1 MRTAALVAAFAVAA
15 AVVAAGGDGWMKHD
29 FGALGGL
36 ATMVAPV
43 AVLIRSSA
51 SVIPRLLNVARL
63 PEGPYGGLIFLC
75 NPASHGESAAAVEVC
90 ERWYQSPDR
99 PELGSARPRSTAREP
114 PRRLLTRC
122 AFS

>member
-1 MRTAALVAAFAVAA
+1 MRTAALVAAFAVVAA
-15 AVVAAGGDGWMKHD
+15 VAAGRMKHD
-29 FGALGGL
+29 FGALDGL

-51 SVIPRLLNVARL
+51 SVIPRLLDVARL

-90 ERWYQSPDR
+90 ERCYQSPDR